1 MCSRF
6 YLYGLWK
13 IKHLCGNASA
23 GSIAATKSPRG
34 SWITKSFN
42 TRPSWEIKQ
51 NKAKKKKQF
60 ESHSD
65 SSKNRV
71 SVQSQQ
77 RSGSGKAFK
86 IPPSTEEK
94 DAASLQ

>member
-1 MCSRF
+1 M
-6 YLYGLWK
+6 GK
-13 IKHLCGNASA
+13 K
-23 GSIAATKSPRG
+23 TKQQS
-34 SWITKSFN
+34 
-42 TRPSWEIKQ
+42 
-51 NKAKKKKQF
+51 KKTQKQF

-71 SVQSQQ
+71 AVQSQH

-86 IPPSTEEK
+86 IPPSPEEK